1 MKGWS
6 ALYHRTAHQL
16 MDELER
22 ISPNS
27 LVLALARSVFANGA
41 AAGVKPSGRPTTSRE
56 QAKRAKWAQ
65 READDREG
73 ARLYR
78 SGLSMLLVARA
89 MGKGPGWVA
98 AALRRQGVQPRHQGP
113 QPGNQVDQ
121 DRVERIRAAR
131 ADQRSLQEISLGERI
146 SRERVRQIC
155 MAHGIA
161 KGGSQIGARH

>member
-6 ALYHRTAHQL
+6 ALFHRTSHQL

-22 ISPNS
+22 VSPNS
-27 LVLALARSVFANGA
+27 MVLALARSVFANGA
-41 AAGVKPSGRPTTSRE
+41 SAGVRPSGRPTTDRE
-56 QAKRAKWAQ
+56 QARRAKWAQ

-78 SGLSMLLVARA
+78 SGLSMLQVARA
-89 MGKGPGWVA
+89 MGKGPSWVS
-98 AALRRQGVQPRHQGP
+98 AALRRQGVQPRPKGP
-113 QPGNQVDQ
+113 TLRYRADW

-131 ADQRSLQEISLGERI
+131 ANSRTLREIGAAEHI

-155 MAHGIA
+155 VAHGIA
-161 KGGSQIGARH
+161 KADRQAGALQ